1 MRAAGRSRRARHSRE
16 RNSVHIFACFYCGWQ
31 APCASVLTA
40 RHTKCYV
47 MCVLFGSSRVE
58 NGEEGEPGGGRAGP
72 GAGGP
77 GRVAPAPG
85 ARGRGGRGTRRD
97 ARGRRG
103 RGDGRPGRGGA
114 GGRAHTKHVSLWDA
128 RPRRLFSR
136 ALPTIS
142 TYRSSYVHVH
152 GTTHR
157 DGCDAYPATHPLQT
171 ACACAHH
178 SLHHGPT
185 RIYAKIRKRHWEH
198 AAGPCVSAGQPR
210 AAAAH
215 PTPMPS
221 AATQ

>member
-16 RNSVHIFACFYCGWQ
+16 RSSVHIFACFYCGWQ

-40 RHTKCYV
+40 PARA
-47 MCVLFGSSRVE
+47 MCVLFGSSRVWRTE
-58 NGEEGEPGGGRAGP
+58 KRGSPGAGARGPARAGP
-72 GAGGP
+72 GAWHP
-77 GRVAPAPG
+77 
-85 ARGRGGRGTRRD
+85 
-97 ARGRRG
+97 
-103 RGDGRPGRGGA
+103 RPGRGAGGAAGHAARDAGRAGGARTGGRGA

-128 RPRRLFSR
+128 RPRRPSSR